1 MGARGDRQNGVSETP
16 NGDNQFRVSSLTRT
30 VYLPGILFA
39 IGQGAA
45 TPVIAL
51 VALEL
56 GASPAVA
63 GAIVALRGIGTLVF
77 DLPAGVLVARV
88 GERWAMLTATAGLGL
103 VAFGIGLGPSLPVYA
118 VLVFLMGGAWSVW
131 ALARLAYATDATPL
145 PHRGRVMSMVGGT
158 MRIGQFIGPLVGG
171 LLIIPF
177 GLAGPFFL
185 QAGLAVAAAVT
196 LGLTPEPQPSPA
208 PTVATVPV
216 SLRQVVRDHRRILGT
231 AGLVAI
237 TFQILRTARQAVIPL
252 WGDHLGLTPSEISL
266 VFGASSGIEMLIF
279 YPVGMLMDSKGRKWV
294 AMPSLILLSLGMAL
308 IPLTTDFAGL
318 FLVSLL
324 VGLANGLGSGVN
336 LTLGSDLS
344 PVAGRSQFFG
354 VWRLVS
360 DLGTAGGPLLVAAVT
375 SLVSLGAASIA
386 VAGVG
391 LIGAGVLWR
400 AVPETLQ
407 ADLE

>member
-1 MGARGDRQNGVSETP
+1 MSDTP
-16 NGDNQFRVSSLTRT
+16 NGDKQFRVASLTRT

-51 VALEL
+51 VALDL

-63 GAIVALRGIGTLVF
+63 GAIVALRGIGTLFF
-77 DLPAGVLVARV
+77 DLPAGQLVARV
-88 GERWAMLTATAGLGL
+88 GERWAMLIATAGLGM
-103 VAFGIGLGPSLPVYA
+103 VALGIGLGPSLPVFA
-118 VLVFLMGGAWSVW
+118 VLVFLMGGAWSIW
-131 ALARLAYATDATPL
+131 ALARLAYATEATPL
-145 PHRGRVMSMVGGT
+145 RHRGRVMSMVGGT
-158 MRIGQFIGPLVGG
+158 MRIGQFIGPLIGG

-177 GLAGPFFL
+177 GLVAPFFM
-185 QAGLAVAAAVT
+185 QAALAVAAAVT
-196 LGLTPEPQPSPA
+196 LWFAPEPSPPASVA
-208 PTVATVPV
+208 PVVPV
-216 SLRQVVRDHRRILGT
+216 SMRQVIREHRRVLGT
-231 AGLVAI
+231 AGLVAV
-237 TFQILRTARQAVIPL
+237 TFQVLRTARQAVIPL
-252 WGDHLGLTPSEISL
+252 WGNQLGLTPSEISL

-294 AMPSLILLSLGMAL
+294 AIPSLILLSLGMAL
-308 IPLTTDFAGL
+308 VPLTTDFAGL

-324 VGLANGLGSGVN
+324 LGLANGLGSGVN

-354 VWRLVS
+354 LWRLVS
-360 DLGTAGGPLLVAAVT
+360 DMGTAGGPLLVAAVT
-375 SLVSLGAASIA
+375 SLASLGAASIA

-400 AVPETLQ
+400 TVPETLQ
-407 ADLE
+407 VDLE

>member
-1 MGARGDRQNGVSETP
+1 MGPRSGRQFGVSETP
-16 NGDNQFRVSSLTRT
+16 NGDKQFRVSSLTRA

-51 VALEL
+51 VALDL
-56 GASPAVA
+56 GASPAIA
-63 GAIVALRGIGTLVF
+63 GAIVALRGIGTLFF
-77 DLPAGVLVARV
+77 DLPAGQLVARV
-88 GERWAMLTATAGLGL
+88 GERWAMLIATAGLGL
-103 VAFGIGLGPSLPVYA
+103 VALGIGLGPSLPVFA
-118 VLVFLMGGAWSVW
+118 VLVFLMGGAWSIW
-131 ALARLAYATDATPL
+131 ALARLAYATEATPL

-158 MRIGQFIGPLVGG
+158 MRIGQFIGPLIGG

-177 GLAGPFFL
+177 GLVAPFFL
-185 QAGLAVAAAVT
+185 QAALAVAAAVT
-196 LGLTPEPQPSPA
+196 LGLAPEPSRA
-208 PTVATVPV
+208 ATVAPV
-216 SLRQVVRDHRRILGT
+216 SVSMRQVIRDHRRILGT
-231 AGLVAI
+231 AGLVAV
-237 TFQILRTARQAVIPL
+237 TFQVLRTARQAVIPL
-252 WGDHLGLTPSEISL
+252 WGNQLGLTPSQISL

-279 YPVGMLMDSKGRKWV
+279 YPVGMLMDAKGRKWV
-294 AMPSLILLSLGMAL
+294 AIPSLLLLSLGMAL
-308 IPLTTDFAGL
+308 IPLTTDFASL

-324 VGLANGLGSGVN
+324 VGFANGLGSGVN

-360 DLGTAGGPLLVAAVT
+360 DLGTAGGPLLVAVVT
-375 SLVSLGAASIA
+375 SLVSLGAASVA

-400 AVPETLQ
+400 AVPETLRV
-407 ADLE
+407 DLE